1 MFMKTIILKRR
12 YKGTVSLIFKLALL
26 RNNLVID
33 MKFISA
39 SVMRHQSVP
48 VISKAIFRGATE
60 QNCNCVHKSR
70 EHKSQDDARTRF
82 RL

>member
-1 MFMKTIILKRR
+1 
-12 YKGTVSLIFKLALL
+12 
-26 RNNLVID
+26 

-60 QNCNCVHKSR
+60 QNCNCVHESR